1 MDETP
6 PNLPEEHLLKG
17 QPRLKFRNANES
29 LESVREREHR
39 WWWEFLRLSKDYW
52 MLCQTSR
59 DYKAETQDRELARV
73 YRAFGDIH
81 NRSFDEWWLDRG
93 NYVFREQERFP
104 SVKELARHPRD
115 RAGQRLLADHV
126 WVDIPLKL
134 SRRTIQRQ
142 LGKILD
148 QYEHLRLDNRLAL
161 STSKFKLNPVQFRLH
176 TIKKMYEI
184 YSLHRELIAKPNAL
198 HPKKKH
204 QAGQE
209 HRADLFRIGK
219 LLRVS
224 PSNEV
229 LRGEAEEIHKRQNRM
244 RASVSRLLNR
254 TDLLI
259 ANVEQGVFPSFKPLA
274 APERARF
281 NSRQLEMHKAL
292 EPQWWALNLTSSLS
306 VGKIEDARKIHY
318 EEELRTRQSS
328 VTSKRERVVKYS

>member
-1 MDETP
+1 MNQIPENT
-6 PNLPEEHLLKG
+6 PEEHLLKG

-52 MLCQTSR
+52 MVCQTSQER
-59 DYKAETQDRELARV
+59 KTETQDRELARV

-81 NRSFDEWWLDRG
+81 ERSFDEWWLDRG
-93 NYVFREQERFP
+93 NWVFREQERFP

-115 RAGQRLLADHV
+115 RAHQKLFADHL

-148 QYEHLRLDNRLAL
+148 QYEALRLDNRLGL

-176 TIKKMYEI
+176 TLKKMYEI
-184 YSLHRELIAKPNAL
+184 YSLHRELIDKPNAL
-198 HPKKKH
+198 HPKKRH
-204 QAGQE
+204 AAGLE

-219 LLRVS
+219 LMRVS
-224 PSNEV
+224 PSNEI
-229 LRGEAEEIHKRQNRM
+229 LRGEAEEIFKRQNRM

-274 APERARF
+274 PPERARF
-281 NSRQLEMHKAL
+281 NSHQLEMHKAL
-292 EPQWWALNLTSSLS
+292 EQQWWALNLTSSLS

-318 EEELRTRQSS
+318 EEELRTRQPSMEN
-328 VTSKRERVVKYS
+328 KRERVVKYS